1 MACVRRRQAA
11 LLASLDNG
19 LASAA
24 PPARFARRPHRRA
37 DIADTAPR
45 TARRR

>member
-1 MACVRRRQAA
+1 MARVKRRQAA
-11 LLASLDNG
+11 LLASLDSG

-37 DIADTAPR
+37 FIDDIAPR
-45 TARRR
+45 TDGRP